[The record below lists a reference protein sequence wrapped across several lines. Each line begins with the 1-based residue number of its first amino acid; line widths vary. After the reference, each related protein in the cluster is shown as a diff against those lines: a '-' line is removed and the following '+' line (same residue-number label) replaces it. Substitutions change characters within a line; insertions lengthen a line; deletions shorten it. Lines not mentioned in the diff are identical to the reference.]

1 MFVAIALVSLE
12 APIPLHSQTAG
23 ISHIS
28 GVVTDQTGA
37 AIAGAEVVFTNG
49 TFSARQVTDDQG
61 EFVLSP
67 ISTDFGVV
75 RVSAQGFQIRSM
87 DWHAGANGIHIVLLP
102 SSAAEEI
109 TTPGPGQIHALF
121 VSSGNPVLSVPN
133 GPELEDAMQELDLMV
148 AIEETGNSRIH
159 GAKEPRNLVRHL
171 LGCVFSKPFFQ

>member
-1 MFVAIALVSLE
+1 MAVALLGGVTLLRRKLPHLIRFSSTLVFVAIALVSLE

-37 AIAGAEVVFTNG
+37 AIAEAEVVFTNG

-75 RVSAQGFQIRSM
+75 RVSAQGFQTTTQRNVPVDVASNVL
-87 DWHAGANGIHIVLLP
+87 ANFQLQ
-102 SSAAEEI
+102 
-109 TTPGPGQIHALF
+109 PG
-121 VSSGNPVLSVPN
+121 SVT
-133 GPELEDAMQELDLMV
+133 QMV
-148 AIEETGNSRIH
+148 EA
-159 GAKEPRNLVRHL
+159 
-171 LGCVFSKPFFQ
+171 